1 MGKCVEIFP
10 YLFKMIELEGDRGY
24 SVGLLFPEFHV
35 FSLIPQNFLDLIKGG
50 RRLVMNFKK

>member
-1 MGKCVEIFP
+1 MGKCGEMLP

-35 FSLIPQNFLDLIKGG
+35 FFPYTTKLPRCSQRWEEIGDEF
-50 RRLVMNFKK
+50 